1 MSPADT
7 GDGRPGNPP
16 LARTADDCR
25 SGRRSR
31 RPHLPCRR
39 HSRRDNRYS
48 LCVMWTGSHPTS
60 SSAPRNRSGR
70 ALFLVGVVT
79 VACSSSSS
87 PPHDAAAFDIVFVD
101 PRTAICGDAAVSRP
115 PYAVIQQI
123 IDSNCLS
130 CHFAGND
137 LVLTHDVSWTNLVGR
152 AAPESCGGVLVVPGD
167 PGASYLY
174 Q

>member
-1 MSPADT
+1 
-7 GDGRPGNPP
+7 
-16 LARTADDCR
+16 
-25 SGRRSR
+25 
-31 RPHLPCRR
+31 
-39 HSRRDNRYS
+39 
-48 LCVMWTGSHPTS
+48 MWTGSHPTS

-174 Q
+174 QKLTSPHPCSGTQMPAGEFGPVPLPDCVVGIVREWIAAGAVGPAGDAGTD